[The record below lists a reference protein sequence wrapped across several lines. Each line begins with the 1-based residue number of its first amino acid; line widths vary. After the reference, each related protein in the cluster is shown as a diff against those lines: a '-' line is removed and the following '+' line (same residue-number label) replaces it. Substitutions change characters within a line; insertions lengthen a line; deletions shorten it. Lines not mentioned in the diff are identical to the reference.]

1 MRIVILGS
9 GEGTNAVAIMKAAI
23 EQQLGEAEIVGVFSD
38 VREAMILEHAK
49 SFNF

>member
-23 EQQLGEAEIVGVFSD
+23 EQQLGEDTYNLSFS
-38 VREAMILEHAK
+38 
-49 SFNF
+49 